1 MKLTVTMT
9 AGNDIRKLSKF
20 HPSNQ
25 KRENNKEL
33 LSIRSC
39 SFNVTSGQY
48 VSLCLL
54 KKDIIGTDRLQLD
67 DQCYRMWGQN
77 GVLHYSV
84 LIISQYMESNDV
96 LHFSLSIL
104 WQNNWTEW
112 FLAVLCNLHFFC
124 TYCCDCGHCHLDT
137 ALKNTVVE
145 RVLWRRW
152 SILPQD

>member
-9 AGNDIRKLSKF
+9 AGNDIRKLSKS

-33 LSIRSC
+33 LFIRSC

-77 GVLHYSV
+77 GVLHYSL

-104 WQNNWTEW
+104 WQNN
-112 FLAVLCNLHFFC
+112 
-124 TYCCDCGHCHLDT
+124 
-137 ALKNTVVE
+137 
-145 RVLWRRW
+145 
-152 SILPQD
+152 